1 MGREFAEMKRNE
13 RKARHARS
21 LSLSMGLTLGGNVPS
36 LLAQATAQLNGIA
49 PYHYWDFINNR
60 ALFAQADVGGVS
72 GTPGWSFTRASTG
85 YAETV
90 AGVLVPFASGELRRT
105 DKGVLIEGARANLL
119 LQSQTFDNASWG
131 KASVTIS
138 ANAATA
144 PDGTTTADK
153 QIVDNAASI
162 GSFVGILQSLS
173 KAASAIAYTYSVFA
187 KAAEFNEIALRAQDS
202 AGITNRAT
210 VSVNIAT
217 GAVTSAAAVAGTFT
231 SASATVTALA
241 NGWYLVALTF
251 TSSTDTFL
259 RCYANADDTTATTGD
274 GVSGIFIWGAQL
286 EAASFASSYIPTT
299 TASATR
305 AADVLTVSNPGVNYP
320 LSLFGEFERVVDTDQ
335 TGEWPLAVYLN
346 AGGNYAATGI
356 ISISSDRPRGVII
369 TSGATQMDA
378 TIFTSYPVGSIPKL
392 ALRVEANNSLL
403 ACAGALGTTDTSVT
417 VPTNPDRIGLGN
429 LGGPGSQTLFGYLRR
444 AAIFNSAL
452 SDADLQLVTIA
463 NVAALQINDRAG
475 SLILDRAG
483 NTILTRV

>member
-274 GVSGIFIWGAQL
+274 GVSGIFIWGAQV
-286 EAASFASSYIPTT
+286 EAADFASSYILTT

-305 AADVLTVSNPGVNYP
+305 ATDVLQVAASSTPASGPTGYFIDLPAQTLFNSPVGRAFANSAIDIIANQSAINNLQAGTSNP
-320 LSLFGEFERVVDTDQ
+320 
-335 TGEWPLAVYLN
+335 
-346 AGGNYAATGI
+346 
-356 ISISSDRPRGVII
+356 II
-369 TSGATQMDA
+369 TGL
-378 TIFTSYPVGSIPKL
+378 TIGGDRQI
-392 ALRVEANNSLL
+392 ALRVETGVVPRMSVNGSVVSVGTITSTAPSTGVIGNST
-403 ACAGALGTTDTSVT
+403 ALVR
-417 VPTNPDRIGLGN
+417 P
-429 LGGPGSQTLFGYLRR
+429 LFGYICRI
-444 AAIFNSAL
+444 AIFNTAL
-452 SDADLQLVTIA
+452 SDADLQT
-463 NVAALQINDRAG
+463 
-475 SLILDRAG
+475 
-483 NTILTRV
+483 LTT